1 MNKVIIGDFTATDE
15 RILDGSA
22 VIEDA
27 LAAEELRI
35 DKMDVTLDGAKEL
48 PTLFLPA
55 DADGLLTKDDKLFG
69 IWPWFRVLVDDFSI
83 FAYGEPVWYWHGDKL
98 LGKFYME
105 TVDRIGPYSFAIT
118 CTSAIGLLENSQ
130 HYGGIYT
137 GQTAGAIIRDVIG
150 GAVEYTLDKR
160 LESIPMYGWLP
171 VATRRENL
179 HQALFALG
187 AIAAKDTIGT
197 LTITVL
203 EKGEPSVLGERR
215 VVLGGSVE
223 YQTPASQVL
232 ISEHAYTAYKT
243 DEDKTLFEG
252 EVAAEP
258 IITPKG
264 QSVTGVLVVYDGP
277 MHDVSVSNGSIL
289 EQGVNYAVLGQSSDC
304 KLTGKA
310 YTHTIRVISATP
322 GSDADAQAL
331 TDRTDNIVKV
341 ENATLVS
348 LANSENVAARM
359 AAYYASTKTISNA
372 IIVGDERPG
381 ATVQFEDPFGD
392 DTVGFLSSMTLNM
405 SNTLTAD
412 TEILSGY
419 APTDFGNYYQHS
431 KVILTSQTFTV
442 PEEAR
447 DKLRVV
453 LIGGGDGG
461 SPGSAGE
468 KGVGGSWSEGYGSS
482 GPGGAGGRRGAGGKT
497 YSVTIA
503 ATPGDTY
510 RASIGPGGAS
520 GSRGSAST
528 FGPYSSDSGQ
538 SSESGFTDLFTGTI
552 YATPGEDGIAGGS
565 GVDADSGSTTVYYNG
580 RAYISGAN
588 GAGRRESGLT
598 GYGGLGG
605 GPAAGVN
612 GGAGGDAKF
621 TSKKNDF
628 MDGGDGGKGATPVS
642 GLSAT
647 VRGAGGNGG
656 HGGGGGGGGGGV
668 AGSHTYTWP
677 GSGGAGGS
685 GSSGGRG
692 ADGLIIL
699 YW

>member
-1 MNKVIIGDFTATDE
+1 MNKVIIGSFTATDE

-35 DKMDVTLDGAKEL
+35 DTMDVTLDGAEER

-55 DADGLLTKDDKLFG
+55 DADGLLTTDDKLFG

-83 FAYGEPVWYWHGDKL
+83 FSYGEPVWYWHGDKL
-98 LGKFYME
+98 MGKFYME
-105 TVDRIGPYSFAIT
+105 SVDRVGPYSFAIT

-137 GQTAGAIIRDVIG
+137 GQTAGSIIRDIIG
-150 GAVEYTLDKR
+150 GAVEYTLDQR

-171 VATRRENL
+171 VASRRENL
-179 HQALFALG
+179 HQVLFALG
-187 AIAAKDTIGT
+187 AIASKDTIGT

-203 EKGEPSVLGERR
+203 EKADPSVLSGSR

-258 IITPKG
+258 IVTPGG
-264 QSVTGVLVVYDGP
+264 QSVSGVLVLYDGP
-277 MHDVSVSNGSIL
+277 MHDVTVSNGSIL

-322 GSDADAQAL
+322 GGDVDTQDM

-359 AAYYASTKTISNA
+359 AAYYASTKTISNS
-372 IIVGDERPG
+372 IIVGAERPG
-381 ATVQFEDPFGD
+381 STVQFEDPFGD

-405 SNTLTAD
+405 SNTLTAQ
-412 TEILSGY
+412 TQILSGY

-431 KVILTSQTFTV
+431 KVITSDQSFTV
-442 PEEAR
+442 PDEAR
-447 DKLRVV
+447 GKLRVV

-461 SPGSAGE
+461 SRGANGTDGENGPWSAG
-468 KGVGGSWSEGYGSS
+468 YGAN
-482 GPGGAGGRRGAGGKT
+482 GTGGAGGRRGSGGKIFST
-497 YSVTIA
+497 TIEA
-503 ATPGDTY
+503 LPGDTY
-510 RASIGPGGAS
+510 QAKVGAGGAS
-520 GSRGSAST
+520 GGSGGAST
-528 FGPYSSDSGQ
+528 FGPYTSADGL
-538 SSESGFTDLFTGTI
+538 SSESGFTDLFTGII
-552 YATPGEDGIAGGS
+552 YATPGDDGISGGDGVGPDSS
-565 GVDADSGSTTVYYNG
+565 GTRVYYNG
-580 RAYISGAN
+580 RYYSPGAN
-588 GAGRRESGLT
+588 GAGQTKSGLT
-598 GYGGLGG
+598 GLGGLGG
-605 GPAAGVN
+605 GPAAGAN
-612 GGAGGDAKF
+612 GGAGEDAKF
-621 TSKKNDF
+621 SSGKNDF
-628 MDGGDGGKGATPVS
+628 MDGGGGGKGASAVS
-642 GLSAT
+642 GSSAA
-647 VRGAGGNGG
+647 VRGGGGNGG
-656 HGGGGGGGGGGV
+656 NGGGGGGGGGGV
-668 AGSHTYTWP
+668 SGNQSYIWY
-677 GSGGAGGS
+677 GYGGAGGS
-685 GSSGGRG
+685 GSAGGRG